1 LRHGRDGDAGSGVT
15 FRTEIARKKKGQRVM
30 TPVLEIA
37 DTELRDYLAVN
48 LSRIQ
53 ELFSP
58 RHLIAF
64 GSRVNGTARP
74 DGDLDL
80 IVVPDA
86 FEGIPFLE
94 RSRRFNELVPCS
106 RTLPTSRKDS

>member
-1 LRHGRDGDAGSGVT
+1 
-15 FRTEIARKKKGQRVM
+15 M
-30 TPVLEIA
+30 
-37 DTELRDYLAVN
+37 
-48 LSRIQ
+48 
-53 ELFSP
+53 
-58 RHLIAF
+58 AF

-106 RTLPTSRKDS
+106 RTLPTSRKDSWVGAKLPFRSATVILRAETLA